1 MLAPLGER
9 VTDVHNFFS
18 TSPPPLFPPLF
29 PLPPSP
35 PVFLSFNG
43 LTATTGFEWG
53 ASQLFIGIR
62 VFPFSG
68 STRYD
73 PLTGFVRRADI
84 YEKSWRNKDITSGCA
99 SVAVKCRDNVI
110 YPLFVFVNCAHL
122 PDSQLTKHK
131 ECKLKLLTISK
142 IVQKYA

>member
-110 YPLFVFVNCAHL
+110 YPLLYCVNCAHF